1 MTVFPEG
8 LGDLANKSFEEVFR
22 TMPKWVEFVYETWT
36 DNCTGIFLEFQKF
49 VADKLDNEIEKNEH
63 RQRCLEY
70 VKTKELGD
78 LPRYLLKYKK

>member
-36 DNCTGIFLEFQKF
+36 DNCTGIFPEFQKE
-49 VADKLDNEIEKNEH
+49 AKEKK
-63 RQRCLEY
+63 Q
-70 VKTKELGD
+70 TK
-78 LPRYLLKYKK
+78 